1 MKTWSESFLGFF
13 KPKLLIILALG
24 FCSGLPFGMLIDP
37 LSYWLREA
45 DISRS
50 TIGLLSWITLM
61 FTFKAL
67 WSPFVD
73 RIKLPFLSLLG
84 QRKSWLVLSQSLVVI
99 SIFGMSFSDPTNSL
113 MVLVAFALSVSFFA
127 ATQDICIDAMRVELV
142 LDHEQGEAASMYQG
156 GWRIAFLVSQVFTF
170 FIASYYDWSAAY
182 FSIGILM
189 GMLVLFSIFVIP
201 EPKRPDS
208 DLPGIE
214 SNPLKSFKNLYLS
227 PLKDL
232 FERYFDNNILL
243 VFLLIIFYRFSDIV
257 LGPMAMPFYVDT
269 GFSKEEVAIVTNAF
283 GIAMTMAGVFVGG
296 LLIYRYNLMAVVFLG
311 ALLVMLTNVAFAWL
325 DTIGHNVSALT
336 VTITLDNFSQGVA
349 STALIALLSGLT
361 NRSFTATQYAALFL
375 LATFPA
381 TIIKGFSGFFVDS
394 FGYFNFF
401 LYAAALGIPAAVISY
416 VLLKKKFA
424 PSTS

>member
-1 MKTWSESFLGFF
+1 MKTWSESLLGFF

-73 RIKLPFLSLLG
+73 RLKLPFLSLLG

-214 SNPLKSFKNLYLS
+214 NNLLKSFKNLYLS

>member
-401 LYAAALGIPAAVISY
+401 LYAAALGLPAAAISF